1 MVLLFSIGNQQDKKT
16 TRQFIVILLLIVSL
30 IDTCETSVVIIK
42 RFLFKE
48 IVGVLAYCSVCIK
61 DLTDVAVVVTVS
73 VLIVCVHRRL
83 CLDEYRFWC
92 KCSNNYSD
100 CQIISILQVKIFL
113 SIDILLSNNRTAKSH
128 LCFLGNGNTMLLR
141 DACA

>member
-1 MVLLFSIGNQQDKKT
+1 MHLVKGFHLYEVKFLAVELVRLEACSHICSRHAERCAESI
-16 TRQFIVILLLIVSL
+16 
-30 IDTCETSVVIIK
+30 
-42 RFLFKE
+42 

-73 VLIVCVHRRL
+73 VLIVCVHRRH
-83 CLDEYRFWC
+83 CLDKNRFWC

-113 SIDILLSNNRTAKSH
+113 SIDILLSNNRTTKSH
-128 LCFLGNGNTMLLR
+128 LCFLGNGNTKLLR